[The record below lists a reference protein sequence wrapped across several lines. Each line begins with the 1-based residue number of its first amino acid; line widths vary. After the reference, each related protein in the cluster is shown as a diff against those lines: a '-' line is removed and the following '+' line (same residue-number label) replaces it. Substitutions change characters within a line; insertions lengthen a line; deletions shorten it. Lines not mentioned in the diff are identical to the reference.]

1 MTNPLLAALLVAA
14 CASGIAGCGE
24 KPPRPAPESREAY
37 NGTSGERPLHERTL
51 MQDES
56 GRMRY

>member
-1 MTNPLLAALLVAA
+1 MNPLIAALLIAA
-14 CASGIAGCGE
+14 CAGGLAGCGE
-24 KPPRPAPESREAY
+24 KPQRSILESREAY

-56 GRMRY
+56 SRMRN